1 MQTSGAVSAT
11 PKLPT
16 QEATPTPVL
25 PNTQSTT
32 TSQPTTSATQDQN
45 WIGNV
50 KPATLPTTKPAT
62 PSTPATPTAPT
73 VPQTAMPDI
82 YGTASTE
89 QKQSADSLL
98 NIVDPTG
105 NLSPSAQA
113 DIKNAFLS

>member
-25 PNTQSTT
+25 PNTQVTTPATT
-32 TSQPTTSATQDQN
+32 TPTQDQN
-45 WIGNV
+45 WMGNV

-73 VPQTAMPDI
+73 VPQTAMPDL
-82 YGTASTE
+82 YAKATADDKS
-89 QKQSADSLL
+89 KADSL
-98 NIVDPTG
+98 ISAIDPV
-105 NLSPSAQA
+105 
-113 DIKNAFLS
+113 